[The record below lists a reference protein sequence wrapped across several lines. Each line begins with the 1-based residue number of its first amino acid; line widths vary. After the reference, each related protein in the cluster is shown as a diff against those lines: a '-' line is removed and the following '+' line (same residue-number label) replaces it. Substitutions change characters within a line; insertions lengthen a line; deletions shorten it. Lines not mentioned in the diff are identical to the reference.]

1 MSFFALDVAGQGLSM
16 SREWLKKKK
25 GEIIAIENVYP
36 YFVDIEGEQQPDTQR
51 EETTLGPGKYGGG
64 SGLTIF
70 NALALQTSG
79 CNWVSLGI

>member
-1 MSFFALDVAGQGLSM
+1 M
-16 SREWLKKKK
+16 
-25 GEIIAIENVYP
+25 
-36 YFVDIEGEQQPDTQR
+36 DIEGEQQPDTQR

-79 CNWVSLGI
+79 CN